1 MAESQLNTEAQ
12 VKTIWHLGGLTY
24 RQLGRRVWKEI
35 DHDNVLTQGSA
46 LAYNFLLAI
55 FPLLLFL
62 VSLLGM
68 FAARGT
74 QMRNLLFTALAQF
87 VPPSAS
93 DLITKTLNEITRGSG
108 GGKITLGIVFGL
120 ISASGGTSAMIGG
133 LNAAYDIRDSR
144 PWWRV
149 RGIALAL
156 TIALTILVTLALVIV
171 LFGGQAADHFAHT
184 GSLGPIGVTAW
195 KVLQWPAA
203 LFFVSFA
210 FALIYYYGPD
220 LHEQHWYWITPGSVI
235 GVLLWLAASFGIRAY
250 LHFFNSYNKTYGSL
264 GAVIILMLWF
274 YVTGL
279 AFLVGGEINAEIE
292 HAAAHRGHPEAKAEG
307 EKAA

>member
-1 MAESQLNTEAQ
+1 
-12 VKTIWHLGGLTY
+12 VLTY
-24 RQLGRRVWKEI
+24 
-35 DHDNVLTQGSA
+35 GSA
-46 LAYNFLLAI
+46 LAYSFLLAG

-74 QMRNLLFTALAQF
+74 QLRNLLFTAMAQF

-108 GGKITLGIVFGL
+108 GGKITIGIVLGL
-120 ISASGGTSAMIGG
+120 LSASAGMSAMIGG

-149 RGIALAL
+149 RAIALAL
-156 TIALTILVTLALVIV
+156 TIAVTVLITLALVIV
-171 LFGGQAADHFAHT
+171 FFGGQAADHFKNT

-210 FALIYYYGPD
+210 FAMIYYYGPD

-235 GVLLWLAASFGIRAY
+235 GVLLWLVASFGIRAY